1 MTALWGGLA
10 TEQAAYVLHEQSP
23 IEDVRDTPIVHQGL
37 EARHVSFPVMVLPI
51 GIANLVR
58 RRQLWEMDVAG
69 AVEAL
74 EKPGQVVLLGESR
87 ELPAGFEADVDDL
100 LHPMLGKESE
110 ETLGRL
116 LGETDGV
123 QLHSSNPA
131 KASCGGGT
139 SAGSVS
145 SGPMISSVP
154 SLRMWTTLASRSR
167 SEFSMR

>member
-1 MTALWGGLA
+1 MAALQGRLA
-10 TEQAAYVLHEQSP
+10 AEQTIYAFREQVP
-23 IEDVRDTPIVHQGL
+23 IEDIRDTSCAHQRL
-37 EARHVSFPVMVLPI
+37 EALNIPFPVMVLAI

-58 RRQLWEMDVAG
+58 RRQLREMDVVG
-69 AVEAL
+69 TVEAL
-74 EKPGQVVLLGESR
+74 QEPGKVVLLGEPR
-87 ELPAGFEADVDDL
+87 ELTAGFEADVDDL

-167 SEFSMR
+167 SE

>member
-37 EARHVSFPVMVLPI
+37 EARHVPFTVMVQAI

-58 RRQLWEMDVAG
+58 RRQLREMDVVG
-69 AVEAL
+69 TVEAL
-74 EKPGQVVLLGESR
+74 QEPGKVVLLGEPR
-87 ELPAGFEADVDDL
+87 ELTAGFEADVDDL

-110 ETLGRL
+110 ETLCRL

-123 QLHSSNPA
+123 ELHWMSRELTYSS
-131 KASCGGGT
+131 
-139 SAGSVS
+139 SAAAMA
-145 SGPMISSVP
+145 PMISSGVGAP
-154 SLRMWTTLASRSR
+154 LAR
-167 SEFSMR
+167 